1 MTLVKGEDSVTFVS
15 DRECDQKLE
24 ELTTGMSRAFDYNLG
39 MDWKHTVNEVLYL
52 KLCNYL

>member
-1 MTLVKGEDSVTFVS
+1 MTLVKGEDNVTFVS

-39 MDWKHTVNEVLYL
+39 MD
-52 KLCNYL
+52 